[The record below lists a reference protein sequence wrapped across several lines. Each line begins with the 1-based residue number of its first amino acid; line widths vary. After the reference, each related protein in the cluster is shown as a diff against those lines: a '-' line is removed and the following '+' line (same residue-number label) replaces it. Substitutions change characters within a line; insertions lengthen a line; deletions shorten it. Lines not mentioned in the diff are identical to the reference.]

1 MKPHTHEIRLHGCAI
16 KAWLD
21 PEDPAF
27 IVSKGGLRWSL
38 NASWGPGI
46 LVEVS

>member
-1 MKPHTHEIRLHGCAI
+1 LKPHTHEIHLFGNVL

-21 PEDPAF
+21 PDDPNR
-27 IVSKGGLRWSL
+27 IVTKNGLRWSL
-38 NASWGPGI
+38 NASWGPGV